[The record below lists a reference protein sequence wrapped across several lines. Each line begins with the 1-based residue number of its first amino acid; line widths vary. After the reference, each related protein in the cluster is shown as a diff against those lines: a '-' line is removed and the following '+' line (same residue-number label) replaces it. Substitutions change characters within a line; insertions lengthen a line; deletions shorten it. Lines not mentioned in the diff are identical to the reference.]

1 MATMANTLTINENSN
16 SVNPNA
22 VIFDAHDIDYLVKHF
37 CIEELSNEIRSAWKH
52 LERETDWHWQFFYQ
66 DFIRICK
73 LAIDILKWYYQQPK
87 SKSSKSI
94 DVEELKQRSAGRLHR
109 SIYPPS

>member
-37 CIEELSNEIRSAWKH
+37 CIEELRNEIRSAWKH
-52 LERETDWHWQFFYQ
+52 LERERTGIGSF
-66 DFIRICK
+66 FIRI
-73 LAIDILKWYYQQPK
+73 L
-87 SKSSKSI
+87 
-94 DVEELKQRSAGRLHR
+94 
-109 SIYPPS
+109 